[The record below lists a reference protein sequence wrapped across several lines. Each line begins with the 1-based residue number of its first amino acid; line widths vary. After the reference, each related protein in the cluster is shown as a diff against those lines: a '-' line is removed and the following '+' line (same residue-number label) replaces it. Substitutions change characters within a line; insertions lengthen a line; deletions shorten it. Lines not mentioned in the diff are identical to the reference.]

1 MSLIEKGL
9 TFKNL
14 IEMVV
19 DDWKEQTQEMTD
31 KYLLDDRS
39 EWMKKYGIP
48 HGEYSEE
55 SILWSDIHT
64 IAIELE
70 QLRRYGEIIY
80 GDPKS
85 RRKERIT
92 EE

>member
-48 HGEYSEE
+48 HGEYIEE
-55 SILWSDIHT
+55 NILWSDIHT